1 MDKVERATVHTEPPF
16 ALPTHGGVYAR
27 QGDGV
32 VAVEG
37 GQVTLAIVAAEP
49 ATLGDEHEE
58 QA

>member
-1 MDKVERATVHTEPPF
+1 MDQQPIERATVHTAPPF
-16 ALPTHGGVYAR
+16 VLPTHGGVYVR

-37 GQVTLAIVAAEP
+37 GQAAQAVKP